1 MIYIYNIKIM
11 YDIIYTLPFFSLS
24 VSADGETGVDEEGTG
39 KKAKEI

>member
-1 MIYIYNIKIM
+1 MIYIIYKIM
-11 YDIIYTLPFFSLS
+11 DDIIYTQYHFFSLF